1 MKKLYILALCG
12 LTAASAAVAASRFK
26 TVKNTPRKIVVKS
39 QEKAPVWRALS
50 DEEYIYEDG
59 EWVLMASSSY
69 KYDSRGNAIE
79 QQTDED
85 GLLFKMTTEFDEFDK
100 PVTIIGVTKE
110 GDAAE
115 WENNTKRIYTYDPVV
130 HDFFTSRM
138 GYDWEDGEWVQNYY
152 CELNTVTRNDD
163 GNITEI
169 EKSLPMFDQFIPA
182 YKSVWNYD
190 EATGRA
196 NEFYYYANY
205 AGTVA
210 ADWTLYDATAYKNI
224 VWENTDGQMTSD
236 SFMELVSGTNRVK
249 SADVY
254 YEDEIDGHFFVEYS
268 TEHPSDYFAKETFA
282 NPAEIG
288 RTTRYETIDANGSF
302 KITQEEYFDDDNNP
316 TTEPVYVTVETV
328 TIDGHGNI
336 ILDEVEETYE
346 GVTEMVDG
354 AKIDYLYDNDGNP
367 TEMILYYYDYDSE
380 EYVPDTK
387 TVYGTYVDAS
397 AGVEGVSADR
407 VATDGYTVYN
417 LQGVM
422 VKRVATADSL
432 GDLPAG
438 LYIINGKKQLIR

>member
-59 EWVLMASSSY
+59 EWVIMASSSY

-190 EATGRA
+190 EAT
-196 NEFYYYANY
+196 
-205 AGTVA
+205 V
-210 ADWTLYDATAYKNI
+210 
-224 VWENTDGQMTSD
+224 
-236 SFMELVSGTNRVK
+236 
-249 SADVY
+249 
-254 YEDEIDGHFFVEYS
+254 
-268 TEHPSDYFAKETFA
+268 
-282 NPAEIG
+282 PA
-288 RTTRYETIDANGSF
+288 
-302 KITQEEYFDDDNNP
+302 
-316 TTEPVYVTVETV
+316 
-328 TIDGHGNI
+328 
-336 ILDEVEETYE
+336 
-346 GVTEMVDG
+346 
-354 AKIDYLYDNDGNP
+354 
-367 TEMILYYYDYDSE
+367 
-380 EYVPDTK
+380 
-387 TVYGTYVDAS
+387 
-397 AGVEGVSADR
+397 
-407 VATDGYTVYN
+407 
-417 LQGVM
+417 
-422 VKRVATADSL
+422 
-432 GDLPAG
+432 
-438 LYIINGKKQLIR
+438 